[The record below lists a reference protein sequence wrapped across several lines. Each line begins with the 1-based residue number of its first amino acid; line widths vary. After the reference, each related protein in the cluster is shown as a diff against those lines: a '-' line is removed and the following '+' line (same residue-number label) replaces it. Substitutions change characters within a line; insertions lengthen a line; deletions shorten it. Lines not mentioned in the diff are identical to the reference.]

1 MRRIT
6 WVLAIVMCVSAFL
19 AGCGGKN
26 SADVLEDLQKKQSNL
41 KSYHGVGVMTLH
53 GGETPQAYEIEV
65 CYMAPH
71 FYRIELTNKKKDI
84 SQIVLR
90 NDDGVFVLTP
100 HLKKSFRFQSEWPNN
115 QGQAYLYQTLVDAVV
130 KDDQRKLVEDKGK
143 GAYVFEVAGN
153 YQNHSFAKQKIWLGK
168 KDYKP
173 MHIQV
178 MDNQD
183 KLMLE
188 VEFSLFN
195 FDHSFDKDHFSM
207 ERNLTAQSMLSI
219 PTSAMVGAGEA
230 DSAAVDP
237 IEQSLGV
244 IKPAYVPED
253 VELLSIT
260 SAKVGDE
267 DAFILRYGGA
277 YNYTLTET
285 RPQAQSVTSERGEVI
300 DLGFAVGALLG
311 EGHKTLHWALDG
323 VEYRLL
329 SADLPKAEMEK
340 IARSVEGQI
349 GK

>member
-19 AGCGGKN
+19 AACGGKN
-26 SADVLEDLQKKQSNL
+26 SADVLEDLKKRQGGL

-53 GGETPQAYEIEV
+53 GGEAPQVYDVEV

-71 FYRIELTNKKKDI
+71 YYRIELTNSKKDI

-100 HLKKSFRFQSEWPNN
+100 HLKKSFRFQSDWPNN

-130 KDDQRKLVEDKGK
+130 KDNERKLVEDKGT

-153 YQNHSFAKQKIWLGK
+153 YQNHSFAKQKIWLAK
-168 KDYKP
+168 KDYSPK
-173 MHIQV
+173 HIQV
-178 MDNQD
+178 MDDKD

-188 VEFSLFN
+188 VEFTQFH

-207 ERNLTAQSMLSI
+207 ERNLQAHSMLSI
-219 PTSAMVGAGEA
+219 PTAATVGE
-230 DSAAVDP
+230 SSEIINQEEQP
-237 IEQSLGV
+237 IGV
-244 IKPAYVPED
+244 ITPVYTPD
-253 VELLSIT
+253 NVELLSVM
-260 SAKVGDE
+260 SAKVGNE

-285 RPQAQSVTSERGEVI
+285 RPQSQSVTAARGEVI
-300 DLGFAVGALLG
+300 DLGFGMGALLG
-311 EGHKTLHWALDG
+311 DGHKTLHWTLDG
-323 VEYRLL
+323 VDYRLL
-329 SADLPKAEMEK
+329 SADLPVAEMEK